1 MKRKGGLPKTLILV
15 IIEFFII
22 VILFSYIV
30 SSQYASKK
38 QGQENQAIY
47 QRGLQDGFA
56 QAVIQV
62 IQQSGT
68 CNPVPLFAG
77 NATANLINIACLQQ

>member
-1 MKRKGGLPKTLILV
+1 MKKRSGLPKTLILV

-22 VILFSYIV
+22 VVLFSYII

-38 QGQENQAIY
+38 QEQENQATY

-77 NATANLINIACLQQ
+77 NTTANLINIACLQQ